1 MGAEV
6 CGPAFSGN
14 SLPIETVIPPERGPA
29 NQKSFR
35 RIDSEMLKER
45 NDPPPSSDAVASQAL
60 DLAAEVID
68 IQKDYILGTVL
79 VQALRGVTVQFPKG
93 DFVAIMGSS
102 GSGKSTLLNL
112 LGALDRPTRGQYI
125 IGGKDVSGMTDD
137 QLSAIR
143 NELIGFIF
151 QSYNLIP
158 QYTVLEN
165 IEVPLH
171 YRTGYPRIGATERR
185 WIETLAEM
193 VGLKDRMDHRPFQL
207 SGGQQ
212 QRVAIA
218 RALVNNPEIILADE
232 PTGNLDSTTEHEI
245 MEMLLNLNREG
256 RTIIMVTHEPN
267 VAKLAKRKIFMKDGR
282 VAGEGIFP
290 G

>member
-1 MGAEV
+1 M
-6 CGPAFSGN
+6 
-14 SLPIETVIPPERGPA
+14 
-29 NQKSFR
+29 
-35 RIDSEMLKER
+35 
-45 NDPPPSSDAVASQAL
+45 SQAAQTTY
-60 DLAAEVID
+60 AAQVID
-68 IQKDYILGTVL
+68 LHKHYYLGGKNAHQAAITVH
-79 VQALRGVTVQFPKG
+79 ALRGVNLDFPHG

-112 LGALDRPTRGQYI
+112 LGALDRPTGGQYI
-125 IGGKDVSGMTDD
+125 LGGYDVSMMSDD
-137 QLSAIR
+137 DLSAIR
-143 NELIGFIF
+143 NQMIGFIF
-151 QSYNLIP
+151 QSYNLLA

-171 YRTGYPRIGATERR
+171 YRSGRR
-185 WIETLAEM
+185 AIDSEDHDRCEYLANL
-193 VGLKDRMDHRPFQL
+193 VGLNGRLDHRPFQL

-232 PTGNLDSTTEHEI
+232 PTGNLDSKTEHEI
-245 MEMLLNLNREG
+245 MEMLLGLNQEG
-256 RTIIMVTHEPN
+256 RTIIMVTHEDA
-267 VAKLAKRKIFMKDGR
+267 VAKLAKRQIFMKDGQ

>member
-1 MGAEV
+1 M
-6 CGPAFSGN
+6 
-14 SLPIETVIPPERGPA
+14 
-29 NQKSFR
+29 
-35 RIDSEMLKER
+35 EM
-45 NDPPPSSDAVASQAL
+45 
-60 DLAAEVID
+60 AAQVID
-68 IQKDYILGTVL
+68 IQKHYDLGPV
-79 VQALRGVTVQFPKG
+79 VVKALRGVSIDFPKG

-112 LGALDRPTRGQYI
+112 LGALDRPTYGKYI
-125 IGGKDVSGMTDD
+125 IGGKDVSVLSDD
-137 QLSAIR
+137 DLSAIR

-158 QYTVLEN
+158 QYTVVEN

-171 YRTGYPRIGATERR
+171 YRTGYPTIGAKEKK
-185 WIETLAEM
+185 WIEELADK
-193 VGLKDRMDHRPFQL
+193 VGLGDRLDHRPYQL

-218 RALVNNPEIILADE
+218 RAMVNDPQIILADE
-232 PTGNLDSTTEHEI
+232 PTGNLDSATEHEI
-245 MEMLLNLNREG
+245 MEMLLALNREG
-256 RTIIMVTHEPN
+256 RTIIMVTHEPA
-267 VAKLAKRKIFMKDGR
+267 VARLAKRQIYMKDGV